1 MQLSLKVKIVLIATS
16 VTLFSTGAIIASSG
30 YFFGQEYAH
39 ALESRSLA
47 VGNGLRIQLER
58 LMRLT
63 FGIRVD
69 DLIGFDQQ
77 CQDIV
82 RTYEGTRYAMVV
94 GPAGNILFHNDPLRV
109 GSRVGDPAL
118 SAAVARHSEA
128 VIRHSEGG
136 AAVYSAV
143 VPVLRGG
150 NEYVASVVVGSD
162 AEPVAAKVRRLL
174 GVSVVIGLFF
184 LIAGM
189 AALLA
194 GLSAFVTRPLAR
206 LVAAI
211 EGLRLDTPGEA
222 RQVAVGSGDEI
233 GALAATFNAMTAKLA
248 QTLQGLNEQIAER
261 RHAEEELTRH
271 RDHLEELVAARTA
284 ELTVAKERADVANR
298 AKSAFLASMSHEL
311 RTPLNGVLG
320 YAQIL
325 GRDKALS
332 ERQRKGVSVIQHCG
346 EHLLTLIN
354 DILDLSRVEAGRL
367 ELYASAVELGPFLR
381 VIGDAVRVKAEEKNL
396 LFSFEADPD
405 LPRAVQ
411 ADERRLRQV
420 LLNLLGNAVK
430 FTEHGQVRLSVHCL
444 GWQEQRVQLR
454 FEVVDTGPGIAED
467 MQEAIFLPFEQ
478 AGDLQMRTSGTG
490 LGLAI
495 SRQLVR
501 LMGDDVH
508 VQSRLGEGSRFW
520 LDLWVPLARTAA
532 EAPVQARTVVGY
544 DGPRRRVLVVDD
556 IAENRSLIV
565 DLLRGLGFDTHEACD
580 GRDGVARAAALRPD
594 LILMDNVM
602 PVMGGQEATRRLRA
616 LPEIGRVPIIAV
628 SASATLADQHHS
640 LSAGADAF
648 VPKPVDID
656 ILLQH
661 IGKLLELSWVHQP
674 HESA

>member
-1 MQLSLKVKIVLIATS
+1 MQASLKTKIGLIATS
-16 VTLFSTGAIIASSG
+16 VMLFSMGAIIASSG
-30 YFFGQEYAH
+30 YFFAREYSQ

-47 VGNGLRIQLER
+47 IGNSVKIQLER
-58 LMRLT
+58 LLRLT
-63 FGIRVD
+63 FGIRID

-82 RTYEGTRYAMVV
+82 RTYEGIRYAMVV
-94 GPAGNILFHNDPLRV
+94 GPAGNVMFHSDPTRV
-109 GSRVGDPAL
+109 GHPVGDPL
-118 SAAVARHSEA
+118 LVAAIARHAEA
-128 VIRHSEGG
+128 VIRHGDER
-136 AAVYSAV
+136 AAIYSAV
-143 VPVLRGG
+143 VPVFRGD
-150 NEYVASVVVGSD
+150 NEYAASVVVGFD
-162 AEPVAAKVRRLL
+162 AQLVTAKVHKMLVIDVAL
-174 GVSVVIGLFF
+174 GVFFF
-184 LIAGM
+184 LAGAVM
-189 AALLA
+189 LLVT
-194 GLSAFVTRPLAR
+194 LSAFVTRPLGR
-206 LVAAI
+206 LVDAI
-211 EGLRLDTPGEA
+211 AGLRVDAPSDAPRL
-222 RQVAVGSGDEI
+222 AVHSGDEI
-233 GALAATFNAMTAKLA
+233 GLLASTFNAMTAKLA

-271 RDHLEELVAARTA
+271 RDHLEELVTARTA

-430 FTEHGQVRLSVHCL
+430 FTGHGQVRLSVHCL

-454 FEVVDTGPGIAED
+454 FEVIDTGPGIAED
-467 MQEAIFLPFEQ
+467 MQETIFLPFEQ

-532 EAPVQARTVVGY
+532 DAPVQARTVVGY

-565 DLLRGLGFDTHEACD
+565 DLLRALGFDTHEACD

-628 SASATLADQHHS
+628 SASATLSDQHHS

-661 IGKLLELSWVHQP
+661 IGKLLELSWIHQP
-674 HESA
+674 HEAA